1 MHNRKRWS
9 AQSWLLHVCLFT
21 ADILQFFLSHHADAF
36 DSFVLLDDDSADG
49 DAISRWLSGARG
61 GAAGDSARARA
72 RVELYMRKRLHPC
85 MQELPD
91 RNALLSAARQVGATH
106 ALHLDVDEL
115 IEWQTMQPG
124 TAPAGSAHPSLF
136 RHQVSLMS
144 RTASAQEAS
153 RGWAAARVEMW
164 DSFLTHRVQSET
176 NDQKSFLAEFC
187 FAQAL
192 PPTPPPAQQQQQQQ
206 GATAAGDAPGS
217 FPFLHYADVHH
228 GSCSMHVPRVAGA
241 CGGEDWRRN
250 NPSPSAAAWR
260 ASRPSVEAV
269 AARLVHLRFLSRD
282 QRFLKGAWYEI
293 RGLWY
298 AILASARTM
307 AGPTP
312 AGEGSA
318 AASSVSPATPTP
330 VESSATAAEAMRR
343 WSDFESDWSHAA
355 GSALGG
361 AFRKG
366 DQAVLRPLPV
376 DQLLGPQFSA
386 AVPMLSSLKPQ
397 LLADVLRLWSAI
409 MHGQPQLHSTRLWKG
424 TRFLSAVD
432 WAKLNATHG
441 GEAGGPIIH
450 QLPFK

>member
-1 MHNRKRWS
+1 MFV
-9 AQSWLLHVCLFT
+9 APVEMFCLCV

-36 DSFVLLDDDSADG
+36 DSFVLLDDDSTDG
-49 DAISRWLSGARG
+49 EAISRWLSGAG
-61 GAAGDSARARA
+61 GGVADAAGDSARGRA

-85 MQELPD
+85 MEELPD

-115 IEWQTMQPG
+115 IEWQTMQAG
-124 TAPAGSAHPSLF
+124 SAPAGSAHPSLF

-144 RTASAQEAS
+144 RTASAEDAS

-164 DSFLTHRVQSET
+164 DSFLTHRVQSES
-176 NDQKSFLAEFC
+176 NDQQSFLAEFC

-192 PPTPPPAQQQQQQQ
+192 PPTPPPAQQQQQQ
-206 GATAAGDAPGS
+206 GATAASDAPGS

-241 CGGEDWRRN
+241 CGGEDWRQN
-250 NPSPSAAAWR
+250 DPSPAAAAWR
-260 ASRPSVEAV
+260 ASRPASSGAV

-307 AGPTP
+307 AAPTAPP
-312 AGEGSA
+312 AGQGNAA
-318 AASSVSPATPTP
+318 AASTAAAPPPIP
-330 VESSATAAEAMRR
+330 VEGATAAEAMRR

-409 MHGQPQLHSTRLWKG
+409 MRGQPQLHSTRLWKG